1 RVPTSSSIRGA
12 LFLPRHPSHAIRGG
26 GVFLVAKSRVPT
38 TAPFSVAESAIVQ
51 EALSVTKHLSAA
63 KKTVVTSTSFIP
75 VTKQP
80 SPSPRKTKDKF
91 NPRFYV
97 AAATDN
103 MSLQKAQLLENSL
116 ADQILCNGLGTCIS
130 ICAIAF
136 LFKVLGIRCGQSCN
150 NNILELPMLAVSYI
164 DDILYTYSSG
174 LSAKI
179 TRNIIG
185 TRLLILEVFIH
196 YSFFGG
202 NIGRDGSCYPT

>member
-1 RVPTSSSIRGA
+1 MLNLLAV
-12 LFLPRHPSHAIRGG
+12 L
-26 GVFLVAKSRVPT
+26 
-38 TAPFSVAESAIVQ
+38 Q
-51 EALSVTKHLSAA
+51 
-63 KKTVVTSTSFIP
+63 
-75 VTKQP
+75 
-80 SPSPRKTKDKF
+80 KDKF

-136 LFKVLGIRCGQSCN
+136 LFKVLISFISIILLTQSIQLFQFGQSCN

-202 NIGRDGSCYPT
+202 NIGRDGSCYPTVRG

>member
-1 RVPTSSSIRGA
+1 MLNLLAV
-12 LFLPRHPSHAIRGG
+12 L
-26 GVFLVAKSRVPT
+26 
-38 TAPFSVAESAIVQ
+38 Q
-51 EALSVTKHLSAA
+51 
-63 KKTVVTSTSFIP
+63 
-75 VTKQP
+75 
-80 SPSPRKTKDKF
+80 KDKF

-202 NIGRDGSCYPT
+202 NIGRDGSCYPTRGAVLACWVSGCWPVIRRLRIRGAPAVGDLCSVYEEEGSSVGTWEEGFE